1 MLAIISPAKTLD
13 FESPLVTDKFTLPDF
28 AKESQELI
36 KTLRNYDPAAISN
49 LMGISDKLAAL
60 NHERYQQWHIGADAD
75 TARPAIL
82 AFKGDVYMGLDA
94 PSMQARDFTWAQIHL
109 RVLSGLHGLLKP
121 LDRIQ
126 PYRLEMGT
134 RLSTSKGANLYEFW
148 DNKVTDAVNQGLA
161 EQQHKVLINLASN
174 EYYKSINPDKIDG
187 RIVTINFKEWRRE
200 AYRFVSFSAKK
211 ARGLMSRYMI
221 DQRITT
227 PNKLKDFDW
236 EGYGFNQDLSSDDE
250 WIFTRNLT

>member
-13 FESPLVTDKFTLPDF
+13 FESPLVTLKFTLPDF

-49 LMGISDKLAAL
+49 LMGISEKLATL
-60 NHERYQQWHIGADAD
+60 NYERYRQWRVDADAEK
-75 TARPAIL
+75 ARPAIL

-94 PSMQARDFTWAQIHL
+94 QTMRARDFTWAQKHL

-134 RLSTSKGANLYEFW
+134 RLPTSKGANLYEFW
-148 DNKVTDAVNQGLA
+148 DNKVTDAINQGLGK
-161 EQQHKVLINLASN
+161 QQHKVLINLASN
-174 EYYKSINPDKIDG
+174 EYYKSINANKIEG
-187 RIVTINFKEWRRE
+187 RIITVNFKEWRRD

-221 DQRITT
+221 DERIIA
-227 PNKLKDFDW
+227 PNNLKDFDW
-236 EGYGFNQDLSSDDE
+236 EGYGFNQDLSSDNE
-250 WIFTRNLT
+250 WIFTRNMT